1 MKTLPVFITLMFLY
15 LSAVPQS
22 GISHVLQEVRKNN
35 TGLKALQQQ
44 LAADSLSFRTG
55 IFPANPDLEFAYFFG
70 RPDELSNKVNI
81 SFVQSFD
88 FPTAYT
94 HRNRIAQSSIEQLSQ
109 IYEKQVRE
117 LLLEARLISLNII
130 YLNALA
136 IEYEKRLDH
145 ARQMV
150 DAYNRMFEAGQ
161 SGIIEL
167 NKVKLNFLNLQKE
180 SEQISV
186 DRQALLQQLQ
196 GLNGGIEIGLNETS
210 FDVIL
215 IPSDFDQWYENTA
228 RRIPHLRWLKMEAD
242 ISRKQEK
249 LQVALNLPGLSA
261 GYVSEEFTFESFRG
275 FVVGISIPLWENKNR
290 LKHIK
295 SKTHAIENLISDQ
308 EVQFYNHL
316 KRYHISA
323 ISIQATL
330 KEYKPLVQ
338 SVDSSDLLRK
348 SWEEG
353 ELSLTGYLLE
363 LSYFY
368 ESVENILKLEWEL
381 NKAAANLN
389 QFSGVE
395 NPPNTY

>member
-1 MKTLPVFITLMFLY
+1 MKTLLVLILILFFQF
-15 LSAVPQS
+15 SAAS
-22 GISHVLQEVRKNN
+22 RSDISYVLQEIQKNN
-35 TGLKALQQQ
+35 TGLKALRQQ
-44 LAADSLSFRTG
+44 LSADSLSFRTG
-55 IFPANPDLEFAYFFG
+55 IFPDNPDFEFAYSFG
-70 RPDELSNKVNI
+70 RPEDLGNKINI
-81 SFVQSFD
+81 SFVQHFD
-88 FPTAYT
+88 FPTAYA
-94 HRNRIAQSSIEQLSQ
+94 HRNRIAESSIEQLSQ
-109 IYEKQVRE
+109 IYEKLVRE

-136 IEYEKRLDH
+136 VEYEKRLGH

-167 NKVKLNFLNLQKE
+167 NRVKLNFLNIQKE
-180 SEQISV
+180 SEQIFI

-196 GLNGGIEIGLNETS
+196 ALNGGIEIELNDTS
-210 FDVIL
+210 FDVVV

-228 RRIPHLRWLKMEAD
+228 RRIPYLRWLKMEAD

-249 LQVALNLPGLSA
+249 LQAALNLPGFSA
-261 GYVSEEFTFESFRG
+261 GYVSEEFSFESFRG

-295 SKTHAIENLISDQ
+295 SKTHAVENLISDQ

-316 KRYHISA
+316 KQYHSST

-330 KEYKPLVQ
+330 NEYKPLVQ

-381 NKAAANLN
+381 NRAAANLN
-389 QFSGVE
+389 QFSE
-395 NPPNTY
+395 M